1 MSKKH
6 NGLLWRVLKIWATCL
21 ILAFCV
27 LGVIAV
33 KRVGV
38 PVVTMY
44 REASKDV
51 AKSSKDTFKAEQT
64 SLVYD
69 AEGNEIK
76 KLKQEKDVSYLDYE
90 DIPDAAKL
98 AIISIED
105 KNFTTHHGIDVE
117 GVARAGLSLILNRGN
132 ITMGGST
139 ITQQLARNIFLGY
152 EKTYSRKIKEM
163 FIAVALEQKYT
174 KQEILEFYLNNVYFA
189 LCCPP
194 YRK

>member
-76 KLKQEKDVSYLDYE
+76 KLKQEKDVSYSDYE
-90 DIPDAAKL
+90 VSRAA
-98 AIISIED
+98 SC
-105 KNFTTHHGIDVE
+105 
-117 GVARAGLSLILNRGN
+117 GLFDR
-132 ITMGGST
+132 
-139 ITQQLARNIFLGY
+139 R
-152 EKTYSRKIKEM
+152 
-163 FIAVALEQKYT
+163 
-174 KQEILEFYLNNVYFA
+174 
-189 LCCPP
+189 
-194 YRK
+194 